1 MTHATDAGLRRP
13 PLRVGVLL
21 GSTRQPRWVHA
32 LLAAIEA
39 SPFSTIALVVVHEPS
54 RPDGRGRWEG
64 DIGEW
69 LARVARRRRHWL
81 YALYRRVDEALFR
94 LRPDPFELASIEP
107 MVPCCP
113 VLRVASCET
122 EQGDLLPPDAIDAI
136 LHHELDVALQFGR
149 RLRGRALL
157 TARYGIW
164 SCEAGG
170 AGARHRD
177 TTGFWEMMEGRP
189 VTAATLRQL
198 RPEPHE
204 DRVIALSF
212 TRTDKRSASGNQFY
226 CYQRGA
232 ALVVRTLRDVY
243 EHGPEALAT
252 IPPPPPD
259 PAALPSVTGARAAPT
274 NAEMLVSIARKGRC
288 AVRSRLERAGSFA
301 QWFIA
306 YRFDDAAGPPRDA
319 PPFVGDGFRP
329 IVPPSDRF
337 WADPFPVTWGD
348 RHVIFVEQYMY
359 QERKAHIAALEL
371 GRDGAWTA
379 PVPVLERPYHLSY
392 PFVFQWRDAYFM
404 CPEARESGAVELYRA
419 TSFPYEWTREA
430 ILLSNV
436 RAVDPT
442 LIEIDGRWWMFA
454 NIGEEGVSD
463 PSCWDDEL
471 HLFHAPGPLGPWTP
485 HRRNPV
491 KADLRSS
498 RPAGRLFRLHGQ
510 LYRPAQNCTER
521 YGSAITINRI
531 VRMDL
536 DDYAEVAVSEIPP
549 RWAAGL
555 LRTHTIN
562 AVPGL
567 TVIDGQRMQRKHI
580 RMQ

>member
-1 MTHATDAGLRRP
+1 MTHVIDPGSPRP

-21 GSTRQPRWVHA
+21 GSMRQPRWVHA
-32 LLAAIEA
+32 LLDAVAA

-54 RPDGRGRWEG
+54 RRGTWGGRVG
-64 DIGEW
+64 DVQEW
-69 LARVARRRRHWL
+69 LTRLVRRQRHWL
-81 YALYRRVDEALFR
+81 YTLYRRVDDALFR

-107 MVPCCP
+107 VVACRPL
-113 VLRVASCET
+113 LRVASCAT
-122 EQGDLLPPDAIDAI
+122 EHGDLLPPDAIDAI
-136 LHHELDVALQFGR
+136 LGHDLDVALQFGR

-157 TARYGIW
+157 IARYGIW
-164 SCEAGG
+164 SCEAGETG
-170 AGARHRD
+170 ASHRD

-189 VTAATLRQL
+189 ITAATLRQL
-198 RPEPHE
+198 RPEPNE

-212 TRTDKRSASGNQFY
+212 ARTDKRSASGNQFY
-226 CYQRGA
+226 CYQRGT
-232 ALVVRTLRDVY
+232 ALVVRTLRGVY
-243 EHGPEALAT
+243 EHGPDALAAS
-252 IPPPPPD
+252 PPPPPD
-259 PAALPSVTGARAAPT
+259 PAMLPGDARARAAPT
-274 NAEMLVSIARKGRC
+274 NAEMLVSMVRKGRC

-306 YRFDDAAGPPRDA
+306 YRFDDDGTPPCDA
-319 PPFVGDGFRP
+319 PPFAGGGFRH

-337 WADPFPVTWGD
+337 WADPFPVEWDG
-348 RHVIFVEQYMY
+348 RYGIFVEQYVY
-359 QERKAHIAALEL
+359 RERKAHIAVLEL
-371 GRDGAWTA
+371 GRDGTWGP

-392 PFVFQWRDAYFM
+392 PFVFRWRDEYFM

-419 TSFPYEWTREA
+419 TSFPYEWTRETT
-430 ILLSNV
+430 LLSNV

-454 NIGEEGVSD
+454 NVGQEGVSD

-471 HLFHAPGPLGPWTP
+471 HLFHAPSPLGPWTP

-491 KADLRSS
+491 KSDLRSS

-521 YGSAITINRI
+521 YGSAITINRV
-531 VRMDL
+531 VRIDP
-536 DDYAEVAVSEIPP
+536 DDYHEVTVSEIPP

-562 AVPGL
+562 AVSGL
-567 TVIDGQRMQRKHI
+567 TVIDGQLMQRKRF
-580 RMQ
+580 RM